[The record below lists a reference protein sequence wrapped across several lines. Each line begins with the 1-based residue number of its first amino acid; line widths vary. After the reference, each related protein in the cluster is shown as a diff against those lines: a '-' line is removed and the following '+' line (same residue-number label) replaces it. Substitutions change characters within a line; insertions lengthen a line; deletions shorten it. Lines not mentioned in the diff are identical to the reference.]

1 MVCHHTAG
9 CSAWFASGT
18 TLMPMNDGEELD
30 ALTPVA
36 RASATQDVA
45 ARLLDYVTRGDLGP
59 GAKLPS
65 ERRLMEA
72 LQVGRSTIRETL
84 AAFQVLG
91 IVESRAGSGTYLRG
105 SATALLP
112 TVINW
117 GLALGDA
124 RLRDLVE
131 ARGALEVVSAQFA
144 ATRVTP
150 ESADRLLANTALM
163 AEVDNDPARFVDT
176 DIDFHFLVA
185 DIAGNAVLADM
196 LHSVRALLRVWI
208 ERAIATE
215 HGTEETLVEHM
226 AVAEAIRRGDAIAAA
241 EAMRRHMTAAAE
253 RLERSLEEPL
263 S

>member
-1 MVCHHTAG
+1 MTAARG
-9 CSAWFASGT
+9 F
-18 TLMPMNDGEELD
+18 D
-30 ALTPVA
+30 ALTPVD
-36 RASATQDVA
+36 RSSTTQDVA

-91 IVESRAGSGTYLRG
+91 IVESRPGSGTYLRDN
-105 SATALLP
+105 ATDLLP

-131 ARGALEVVSAQFA
+131 ARGALEAVTAEFA
-144 ATRVTP
+144 ASRVTT
-150 ESADRLLANTALM
+150 EAAAQLAASTALM
-163 AEVDNDPARFVDT
+163 ADLGDNPGRFVEA

-185 DIAGNAVLADM
+185 DIAGNSVLADI
-196 LHSVRALLRVWI
+196 LHSVSALLRVWI

-215 HGTEETLVEHM
+215 HGTEETLAEHR
-226 AVAEAIRRGDAIAAA
+226 AVAEAIRRGDSAGAA
-241 EAMRRHMTAAAE
+241 EAMRRHMTAAGK
-253 RLERSLEEPL
+253 RLERSLDDSAL
-263 S
+263 

>member
-1 MVCHHTAG
+1 MA
-9 CSAWFASGT
+9 GT
-18 TLMPMNDGEELD
+18 TLMPMTDARGLG

-91 IVESRAGSGTYLRG
+91 IVESRPGSGTYLRG
-105 SATALLP
+105 NATDLLP

-124 RLRDLVE
+124 RLGDLVE
-131 ARGALEVVSAQFA
+131 ARGALEVVTAEFA
-144 ATRVTP
+144 ASRVTA
-150 ESADRLLANTALM
+150 ETADQLVASTALM
-163 AEVDNDPARFVDT
+163 ADIGDDAVRFVEA

-185 DIAGNAVLADM
+185 DIAGNSVLADM

-215 HGTEETLVEHM
+215 HGTEETLAEHR
-226 AVAEAIRRGDAIAAA
+226 AVADAIRRGDRVGAAD
-241 EAMRRHMTAAAE
+241 AMRRHMAAAGQ
-253 RLERSLEEPL
+253 RLERSLNDTAR
-263 S
+263 